1 MLLLLAI
8 LILLI
13 NSWLSV
19 LAWKPFEKLLE
30 GNRYGIAWRI
40 LIFLVSF
47 SILTFFALYIVAN
60 NIYLE
65 R

>member
-8 LILLI
+8 VILFVNI
-13 NSWLSV
+13 WLSV
-19 LAWKPFEKLLE
+19 LAWKPFEKVLE
-30 GNRYGIAWRI
+30 GNRYGIGWRI

-47 SILTFFALYIVAN
+47 SILTFFALYILDN
-60 NIYLE
+60 SIYLE